1 MAARYAPLLSDGW
14 HQQRNQIS
22 ANAKL
27 LNAITEAVREIERS
41 PDDSMQDIFN
51 EALKT
56 WETGLKMKHNYVI
69 EPE

>member
-1 MAARYAPLLSDGW
+1 M
-14 HQQRNQIS
+14 S
-22 ANAKL
+22 ANQKL

-56 WETGLKMKHNYVI
+56 WGTGLKMKHNYVI

>member
-1 MAARYAPLLSDGW
+1 
-14 HQQRNQIS
+14 
-22 ANAKL
+22 
-27 LNAITEAVREIERS
+27 
-41 PDDSMQDIFN
+41 MQDIFN